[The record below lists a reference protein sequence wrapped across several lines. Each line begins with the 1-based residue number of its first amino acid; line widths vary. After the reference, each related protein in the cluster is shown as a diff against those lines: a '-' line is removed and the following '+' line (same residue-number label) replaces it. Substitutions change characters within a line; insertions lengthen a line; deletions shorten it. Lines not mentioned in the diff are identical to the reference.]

1 MRIWMT
7 SAVLAALSLMP
18 VTVSAQDAPSR
29 APSATS
35 AATPAEKHGVEG
47 LIYPQAAPTADA
59 NTPRRPP
66 YQVVGDRVASPI
78 GFLEMCQRSP
88 DACAHW
94 PDSDLAAI
102 RSGATE
108 MKLAQFRDAFAK
120 KLASRDGHDKVLKV
134 GQPSYLN
141 YDWVTIDTRADDSV
155 YVWPTPVT
163 VAHIR
168 DAMSQLSIQVANMPL
183 DVLYIPA
190 SLRRT
195 DLDAASHSAF
205 TGVRPH
211 LEQPRPT
218 GWLWP
223 EVSGLVST
231 VGLTEP
237 DQPLRRSFHQQVDL
251 LLGPGLD
258 EMPVQRAS
266 AEAATAPQPPQTASP
281 PSPQA
286 EAPVAP
292 PADDTAP
299 IYPRVQLTP
308 SQYQVLTRINGL
320 VNRVIRPT
328 TDMDYYH
335 VEDYWVAPGLAD
347 GVAGDCEDYAL
358 EKWTLLRQQGFPAA
372 AMSLAMVSLPDDK
385 RHVLLIVTTTDGDY
399 ILDNLST
406 WVKPWTQTYYSWMT
420 RQGPDDDLKWFSL
433 LPTDKLK

>member
-1 MRIWMT
+1 MRILMT

-18 VTVSAQDAPSR
+18 VAASAQDASSPSV
-29 APSATS
+29 PV
-35 AATPAEKHGVEG
+35 TPAEKHGVEG
-47 LIYPQAAPTADA
+47 LIYPEGPPTATAD
-59 NTPRRPP
+59 TPRRPP
-66 YQVVGDRVASPI
+66 YQIVGDRVASPM
-78 GFLEMCQRSP
+78 GFLEMCQRTP

-102 RSGATE
+102 KTGATE
-108 MKLAQFRDAFAK
+108 MKLAQFREAFAK
-120 KLASRDGHDKVLKV
+120 KLASRSGHDTVLTV

-141 YDWVTIDTRADDSV
+141 YDWVTIEASADDSV

-168 DAMSQLSIQVANMPL
+168 DAMSQLSLQVADMPL
-183 DVLYIPA
+183 QVLYIPA
-190 SLRRT
+190 ALRRVE
-195 DLDAASHSAF
+195 LDNASQAAF
-205 TGVRPH
+205 TGLRPH

-231 VGLTEP
+231 VGLSET
-237 DQPLRRSFHQQVDL
+237 DQPLRRSFRQQVDL
-251 LLGPGLD
+251 QLGPGLD
-258 EMPVQRAS
+258 ETPIQHAS
-266 AEAATAPQPPQTASP
+266 ASETAAAPSQTPPA
-281 PSPQA
+281 SPQA
-286 EAPVAP
+286 EAPLA
-292 PADDTAP
+292 ATQDAAP
-299 IYPRVQLTP
+299 IYPRVDLTP
-308 SQYQVLTRINGL
+308 SQYQVLTRINTL

-328 TDMDYYH
+328 TDQAYYH

-385 RHVLLIVTTTDGDY
+385 QHVLLIVTTTDGDY

>member
-1 MRIWMT
+1 MRILMT

-18 VTVSAQDAPSR
+18 VAASAQDAS
-29 APSATS
+29 APSAPV
-35 AATPAEKHGVEG
+35 TPAEKHGVEG
-47 LIYPQAAPTADA
+47 LIYPEAPPAATAD
-59 NTPRRPP
+59 TPKRPP
-66 YQVVGDRVASPI
+66 YQIVGDRVASPM
-78 GFLEMCQRSP
+78 GFLEMCQRTP

-102 RSGATE
+102 KTGATE
-108 MKLAQFRDAFAK
+108 MKLAQFREAFAK
-120 KLASRDGHDKVLKV
+120 KMASKSGHDAVLTV

-141 YDWVTIDTRADDSV
+141 YDWVTIEASADDSV

-168 DAMSQLSIQVANMPL
+168 DAMSQLSLQVADMPL
-183 DVLYIPA
+183 QVLYIPA
-190 SLRRT
+190 ALRRVE
-195 DLDAASHSAF
+195 LDNASQSAF
-205 TGVRPH
+205 TGLRPH

-231 VGLTEP
+231 AGLSEP
-237 DQPLRRSFHQQVDL
+237 DQPLRRSFRQQVDL
-251 LLGPGLD
+251 QLGPGLD
-258 EMPVQRAS
+258 ETPIQHAS
-266 AEAATAPQPPQTASP
+266 ASEAVAPSSQTPPA
-281 PSPQA
+281 PSQA
-286 EAPVAP
+286 ESPVAP
-292 PADDTAP
+292 GDREPP
-299 IYPRVQLTP
+299 VYPRVQLTQ
-308 SQYQVLTRINGL
+308 SQYQVLTRINTL

-328 TDMDYYH
+328 TDEAYYQ

-385 RHVLLIVTTTDGDY
+385 QHVLLIITTTDGDY
-399 ILDNLST
+399 ILDNLSA

>member
-1 MRIWMT
+1 MT
-7 SAVLAALSLMP
+7 SAVVAAMSLMP
-18 VTVSAQDAPSR
+18 VAASAQD
-29 APSATS
+29 TS
-35 AATPAEKHGVEG
+35 HQDASSPAATPAEKHGVEG
-47 LIYPQAAPTADA
+47 LIYPQAAPLATAD
-59 NTPRRPP
+59 TPKRPP
-66 YQVVGDRVASPI
+66 FQIVGDHVASPI
-78 GFLEMCQRSP
+78 GFLEMCQRTP

-102 RSGATE
+102 KAGATE
-108 MKLAQFRDAFAK
+108 MKLAQFREAFAK
-120 KLASRDGHDKVLKV
+120 KLASRNSHDTVLKV

-141 YDWVTIDTRADDSV
+141 YDWVTIEASADDSV

-168 DAMSQLSIQVANMPL
+168 DAMSQLSLQVADMPL
-183 DVLYIPA
+183 QVLYIPA

-195 DLDAASHSAF
+195 ELDTASQSAF
-205 TGVRPH
+205 TGARPH

-223 EVSGLVST
+223 EVSSLVTT
-231 VGLTEP
+231 VGLSEP
-237 DQPLRRSFHQQVDL
+237 DQPARHSFRQQVDL
-251 LLGPGLD
+251 QLGPGLD
-258 EMPVQRAS
+258 ETPVQHAS
-266 AEAATAPQPPQTASP
+266 AQDAPAAPQTPPA
-281 PSPQA
+281 SPQA
-286 EAPVAP
+286 EAPVAA

-299 IYPRVQLTP
+299 IYPRVDLTP
-308 SQYQVLTRINGL
+308 SQYQVLTRINSL

-328 TDMDYYH
+328 TDMAYYH

-372 AMSLAMVSLPDDK
+372 AMSLALVSVPDDK
-385 RHVLLIVTTTDGDY
+385 RHVILIVTTTDGDY

-433 LPTDKLK
+433 LPTEKLK